1 VTTSIP
7 DFNFSTSKIEVLED
21 TPLGGGLKILVL
33 KLAKES
39 ILPYNSMFDATVI
52 QRSKQGFYSTITRK
66 FGTIGGGNL
75 GVIDLSDY
83 GIATNGVFYANAM
96 LKGRDTVDGVPI
108 QYPFTGSFRDT
119 NPEVNPQ
126 ADSVWSVVRNIAFK
140 SKGRNSADG
149 LDHHYQLAPVIRNLI
164 IQNAGNY
171 EAAPDKGGGPGALQ
185 ADAMILNCKITVG
198 LSMKSLMGGG
208 DTADYSIGRIT
219 GAHSVGSTSN
229 ITIEASGNANLQKL
243 ANTGDYAIA
252 IDTSTM
258 ERNIA
263 VVGQITVVNGNTFNV
278 ADGIG
283 IQLDVNSAI
292 GIVPKGFFENC
303 ESVIL
308 TVIGRQG

>member
-7 DFNFSTSKIEVLED
+7 DFDFNTNKIEVLED
-21 TPLGGGLKILVL
+21 TSLGGGLKILVL

-39 ILPYNSMFDATVI
+39 ILPYNASKNATLM
-52 QRSKQGFYSTITRK
+52 QRTKNGRYNPITRK
-66 FGTIGGGNL
+66 FEVQSGGKR
-75 GVIDLSDY
+75 GVIDLTDY

-108 QYPFTGSFRDT
+108 QYPFTGTFHDH
-119 NPEVNPQ
+119 NPGVNPQ

-140 SKGRNSADG
+140 SKGRNSTEG
-149 LDHHYQLAPVIRNLI
+149 LDHHYQLAPLIRNVI
-164 IQNAGNY
+164 VQNAGDY
-171 EAAPDKGGGPGALQ
+171 QAQPSRGGPGGSQ
-185 ADAMILNCKITVG
+185 PEDAMVMNCKISIS
-198 LSMKSLMGGG
+198 LSMASLMGGA

-219 GAHSVGSTSN
+219 GGSHSVGSTSN
-229 ITIEASGNANLQKL
+229 ITIEASGNANLQKF
-243 ANTGDYAIA
+243 ANTGDYAITL
-252 IDTSTM
+252 DSTI

-263 VVGQITVVNGNTFNV
+263 IVGQITVVNGNTFNV

-283 IQLDVNSAI
+283 VQLDVNSSI